1 MKQIIEFMSVYFTF
15 FVVPFII
22 IWVAYLLTGFSFSPQ
37 EVFNNGMFWVL
48 SVIYWVC
55 TLVATG
61 SIMDENEKKRKKHG
75 KV

>member
-1 MKQIIEFMSVYFTF
+1 MKQIIEFMTLYFTF

-22 IWVAYLLTGFSFSPQ
+22 IWVAYFLTGFSFSAQ

-48 SVIYWVC
+48 SVIYWVT

-61 SIMDENEKKRKKHG
+61 SIMDEK
-75 KV
+75 